1 MQIIVKYAQTK
12 QREIKLKKI
21 LQPSTG
27 SHTYFFDNPSKRQ
40 KLGHKVTVKV
50 PVRFL
55 LCHSQN
61 VGSQILI
68 TPGEK

>member
-40 KLGHKVTVKV
+40 KLGQVTVKV